1 MTTVRTEKKRV
12 DRSMSWHEDVFF
24 VDKKPMPQCA
34 ICMELIGDNDR
45 TVLKCGHEFHAEC
58 MFSCVITQNNRCPL
72 CRTEVSKKPE
82 SRPEMNRSLMRI
94 FIQNEF
100 NQINMSG
107 CLSDIFAHIMNHI
120 KNKKVD
126 CWQDISIEDRGYM
139 SGELIQLM
147 NAFGMRLGYQIDD
160 WIKQGDDRMYIP
172 DEFENEP
179 LRVPLDAYYDIG
191 VEEEKDDEDYDDM
204 PSLIS
209 VSDDEEPV
217 IENEIAEE
225 ELEPINLMPIFT
237 QEENPLSPAQ
247 SITQD
252 IIVYLQG
259 HFPDQE
265 LGRATDLVNRI
276 INCPWL
282 HENLEDVDE
291 EQIMFPPEGHDPV
304 DGPLFTREEA
314 RIIFGAVLRYHTE
327 TLYP

>member
-1 MTTVRTEKKRV
+1 
-12 DRSMSWHEDVFF
+12 
-24 VDKKPMPQCA
+24 
-34 ICMELIGDNDR
+34 
-45 TVLKCGHEFHAEC
+45 
-58 MFSCVITQNNRCPL
+58 
-72 CRTEVSKKPE
+72 
-82 SRPEMNRSLMRI
+82 MNRSLMRI

-100 NQINMSG
+100 NEINMSG
-107 CLSDIFAHIMNHI
+107 CLSDIFAHMMNHI

-179 LRVPLDAYYDIG
+179 LRVPLD
-191 VEEEKDDEDYDDM
+191 
-204 PSLIS
+204 